1 VGIDVEAE
9 IKTGLLLILSGPSG
23 VGKDSICRLLTSRN
37 PNIVTA
43 ISATTRKP
51 RPQEK
56 DGVHYYFLS
65 REEFE
70 RRQAESRFLEWAE
83 LYGDYYGTPCCE
95 VERLSRQGK
104 DIILEV
110 DTQGAMQLKAACPQG
125 VFIFIC
131 PPALADLE
139 QRLYYRNTEDEENRR
154 LRLAIAEQEL
164 AQAAFYDYIVVNEHN
179 KLKQTVE
186 KIEAI
191 IAREKSGGKS
201 FE

>member
-1 VGIDVEAE
+1 VEVE
-9 IKTGLLLILSGPSG
+9 KKSGLLLILSGPSG

-37 PNIVTA
+37 PNIGAV

-56 DGVHYYFLS
+56 DGVHYYFLK
-65 REEFE
+65 RDEFE
-70 RRQAESRFLEWAE
+70 RRMQKGSFLEWAE
-83 LYGDYYGTPCCE
+83 LYGDYYGTPCSE
-95 VERLSRQGK
+95 VERLSRQGM

-110 DTQGAMQLKAACPQG
+110 DTQGAMQLKAACPKG
-125 VFIFIC
+125 VFIFIY

-139 QRLYYRNTEDEENRR
+139 QRLFNRNTEDEETRR
-154 LRLAIAEQEL
+154 LRLALAEREL
-164 AQAAFYDYIVVNEHN
+164 AQANFYDYIVVNEHN
-179 KLKQTVE
+179 KLRQTVE

-191 IAREKSGGKS
+191 IAREKSGGES